1 VASGAHRDFLDS
13 AVVARL
19 SRLPFHSRLPMV
31 GTMTGMHKSPHRGS
45 SVEFAEYRKYV
56 PGDDIRH
63 VDWRVYART
72 DKFYMKEFEADTN
85 LRCYLVLD
93 CSGSMQ
99 FAGDGTSKFD
109 LARRLAATLA
119 YILVHQGDSVGLM
132 CFSDGILRDIPPRHT
147 PGHLAHIYDAMNQV
161 NPTGKTDLVKTLHD
175 VAERIRRRATV
186 IVLSDFFTEI
196 NGLLDCFK
204 HIQFRN
210 HDLAVFHLLDESELT
225 FQFDRPIRFSDL
237 ESSFNMITDTH
248 AMRSLY
254 LEELESYL
262 ADLRRGCLEFNVDYQ
277 RVSTGDE
284 YEKTLADF
292 LLQRLR
298 KS

>member
-1 VASGAHRDFLDS
+1 MAAKAQREFLDS

-19 SRLPFHSRLPMV
+19 SRLPFHSRLAMV
-31 GTMTGMHKSPHRGS
+31 GTVAGMHKSPHRGS

-99 FAGDGTSKFD
+99 FSGNGESKFAF
-109 LARRLAATLA
+109 ARRLAATLA

-132 CFSDGILRDIPPRHT
+132 CFSDRIVRDIPPRHT
-147 PGHLAHIYDAMNQV
+147 PGHLSHIYDAMGQV
-161 NPTGKTDLVKTLHD
+161 DPTGKTDIVNTLHD

-186 IVLSDFFTEI
+186 IVFSDFFTEI
-196 NGLLDCFK
+196 DGLLDCFK

-210 HDLAVFHLLDESELT
+210 HDLAVFHLLDDSELN

-248 AMRSLY
+248 AMRGLY
-254 LEELESYL
+254 LEELETYL

-277 RVSTGDE
+277 RVSTGDD

-292 LLQRLR
+292 LLQRRR